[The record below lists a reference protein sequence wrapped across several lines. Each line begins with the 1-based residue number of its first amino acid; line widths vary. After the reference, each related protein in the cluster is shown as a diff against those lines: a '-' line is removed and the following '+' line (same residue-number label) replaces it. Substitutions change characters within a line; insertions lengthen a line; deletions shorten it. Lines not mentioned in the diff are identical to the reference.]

1 MLTPDIIKEIN
12 EFVYKQPRTVT
23 EISQLAKVS
32 WLTAEKYTRY
42 ISEKYG
48 TIKLKTFRGGTRGA
62 LKIAYWANFDSA
74 VRPSTAQSILLEKI
88 KHTGKKHDFNPFD
101 IYNFVDEKK
110 KNVKVI
116 SLKKPEEQQLVNLL
130 KSADRQLFIFSGNI
144 SFINN
149 SEANVDILRVLADL
163 ARKRVDIKILCR
175 VDIASVRN
183 IKKIMEINKTIG
195 FDAIEVRH
203 TEQPLRGFVI
213 DSKLFRL
220 RDEKIK
226 NDYKDGELS
235 EDIYLVYDIH
245 DKDWI
250 EWSEKVFWNLYTNAL
265 PIDKRIIEL
274 EKVEDIM
281 AGSSLKI

>member
-12 EFVYKQPRTVT
+12 EFVYKQPRTIT
-23 EISQLAKVS
+23 EISGLAKVS

-48 TIKLKTFRGGTRGA
+48 TIKVKTFRGGTRGA

-74 VRPSTAQSILLEKI
+74 VRPSTAQHILLEKI
-88 KHTGKKHDFNPFD
+88 KHTGKKQDFNPFD

-130 KSADRQLFIFSGNI
+130 RSADRQLFIFSGNI

-163 ARKRVDIKILCR
+163 ARKRVNIKVLCR

-274 EKVEDIM
+274 ERVEDIM